1 MKKNLLP
8 IVLLLLPALA
18 IGQKKPITL
27 DDIYTKRSFI
37 AGGVFGLK
45 SMNDGKHYSSQLA
58 DKSKEDVYVLKY
70 DYLSGSVK
78 DTILKN
84 SSLLFKGKSLKMDD
98 YAFSNDES
106 KVLVATE
113 TEQVYRRSF
122 LVNNFVY
129 DRKSKS
135 LTAVSE
141 TGKQKYADFAPD
153 ASKIAFV
160 RDNNIFIKD
169 LNSGEEKKITTD
181 GVKNKIINGGTDW
194 VYEEEFE
201 FARAFFWSPDG
212 KKIAYY
218 KFDET
223 EVPEISIPVYNG
235 LYPEEYRYKYPK
247 AGEKNSIVS
256 IHVYDLTTGST
267 TTVDVGAE
275 KDQYIPRIKWTN
287 DANTLCV
294 FRMNRHQDKL
304 EYLFANAQTGA
315 TKVVLTDNDKRYIDV
330 NDDLTFL
337 ADNKSFLLTSEQDGF
352 RHIYLYDMTGKLI
365 RQVTKGN
372 WEVISLYGIDEQS
385 KTIYYQSTE
394 TAPAKRDIYA
404 IKIDGTGKKKITS
417 IEGTN
422 NATFSTDF
430 SYFINSYSNANTP
443 AVFSLNDKNGKQ
455 LRVLEENKKLKEKL
469 SGFVY
474 QPKEFIEVPMPDG
487 LKLNAW
493 IIKPSNF
500 DATKKYPVFMYA
512 YGGPGSQ
519 QVLDSWN
526 GGDIWFQTLADKG
539 YIVFC
544 MDNRGTGGRGA
555 DFKKVTYLQLGK
567 YEIQDQIDAAKWLRT
582 QSYVDASRIGYYG
595 WSFGGYM
602 ASLAITR
609 GADVFKMAIAGAPVT
624 SWRYY
629 DSIYTERFLRTPQ
642 ENASGYDDNSPIHY
656 AENLKGKFLL
666 IHGTFDDN
674 VHFQNSAE
682 MALSLIKK
690 NKQFDSFYYPNEHH
704 GVRYRLQL
712 QTMMM
717 DFILKNL

>member
-1 MKKNLLP
+1 MKKIFTL
-8 IVLLLLPALA
+8 VLLFLVPLA
-18 IGQKKPITL
+18 GIAQKKPITL
-27 DDIYTKRSFI
+27 EDIYMKRSFV
-37 AGGVFGLK
+37 AGGVFGLN
-45 SMNDGKHYSSQLA
+45 SMKDGKNYSSLVN
-58 DKSKEDVYVLKY
+58 DRTKGDSYVVKY
-70 DYLSGSVK
+70 EYATGQAK

-84 SSLLFKGKSLKMDD
+84 SQLKYNGKNIKLDD
-98 YAFSNDES
+98 YSFSNDEN
-106 KVLVATE
+106 KVLIATE
-113 TEQVYRRSF
+113 TEPVYRRSN
-122 LVNNFVY
+122 LINNY
-129 DRKSKS
+129 ILDRNTQT
-135 LTAVSE
+135 LTPVSE
-141 TGKQKYADFAPD
+141 GGKQKYANFSPD

-169 LNSGEEKKITTD
+169 LLSGEEKKITTD

-256 IHVYDLTTGST
+256 IHVYDLGSGST
-267 TTVDVGAE
+267 TTVNVGPE

-304 EYLFANAQTGA
+304 EYLLANAQTGT
-315 TKVVLTDNDKRYIDV
+315 TKLMFTETDKRYV
-330 NDDLTFL
+330 EVTDDLSFL
-337 ADNKSFLLTSEQDGF
+337 SDNKSFITTTEQDGY
-352 RHIYLYDMTGKLI
+352 RHIYLYDLNGKQI
-365 RQVTKGN
+365 RQITKGP
-372 WEVISLYGIDEQS
+372 WEVTSLYGFDEKS
-385 KTIYYQSTE
+385 KIIYYQAAE
-394 TAPAKRDIYA
+394 TSPTKRDIYS
-404 IKIDGTGKKKITS
+404 IKLDGTGKKKLTTT
-417 IEGTN
+417 EGTN

-430 SYFINSYSNANTP
+430 SYFINSYSNFNTP
-443 AVFSLNDKNGKQ
+443 AVFSLKDKTGKEV
-455 LRVLEENKKLKEKL
+455 RVLADNQKLNTQLAGFNYQKKELM
-469 SGFVY
+469 
-474 QPKEFIEVPMPDG
+474 EVPMPDG
-487 LKLNAW
+487 TKLNAW
-493 IIKPSNF
+493 VVKPANF
-500 DATKKYPVFMYA
+500 DASKKYPVFMYA
-512 YGGPGSQ
+512 YGGPGHQ
-519 QVLDSWN
+519 LVLDSWN
-526 GGDIWFQTLADKG
+526 SGDIWFQTLADKG

-544 MDNRGTGGRGA
+544 MDNRGTGARGA
-555 DFKKVTYLQLGK
+555 DFKKATYLQLGK
-567 YEIQDQIDAAKWLRT
+567 YEIQDQIDAAKWLGT

-642 ENASGYDDNSPIHY
+642 ENPSGYDDNSPINY
-656 AENLKGKFLL
+656 ADKLKGKYLI

-682 MALSLIKK
+682 MSLALIKK
-690 NKQFDSFYYPNEHH
+690 NKQFESFYYPNEHH
-704 GVRYRLQL
+704 GVNYRYQL
-712 QTMMM
+712 QTMMIN
-717 DFILKNL
+717 FILNNL

>member
-212 KKIAYY
+212 KK
-218 KFDET
+218 
-223 EVPEISIPVYNG
+223 
-235 LYPEEYRYKYPK
+235 
-247 AGEKNSIVS
+247 
-256 IHVYDLTTGST
+256 
-267 TTVDVGAE
+267 
-275 KDQYIPRIKWTN
+275 
-287 DANTLCV
+287 
-294 FRMNRHQDKL
+294 
-304 EYLFANAQTGA
+304 
-315 TKVVLTDNDKRYIDV
+315 
-330 NDDLTFL
+330 
-337 ADNKSFLLTSEQDGF
+337 
-352 RHIYLYDMTGKLI
+352 
-365 RQVTKGN
+365 
-372 WEVISLYGIDEQS
+372 
-385 KTIYYQSTE
+385 
-394 TAPAKRDIYA
+394 
-404 IKIDGTGKKKITS
+404 
-417 IEGTN
+417 
-422 NATFSTDF
+422 
-430 SYFINSYSNANTP
+430 
-443 AVFSLNDKNGKQ
+443 
-455 LRVLEENKKLKEKL
+455 
-469 SGFVY
+469 
-474 QPKEFIEVPMPDG
+474 
-487 LKLNAW
+487 
-493 IIKPSNF
+493 
-500 DATKKYPVFMYA
+500 
-512 YGGPGSQ
+512 
-519 QVLDSWN
+519 
-526 GGDIWFQTLADKG
+526 
-539 YIVFC
+539 
-544 MDNRGTGGRGA
+544 
-555 DFKKVTYLQLGK
+555 
-567 YEIQDQIDAAKWLRT
+567 
-582 QSYVDASRIGYYG
+582 
-595 WSFGGYM
+595 
-602 ASLAITR
+602 
-609 GADVFKMAIAGAPVT
+609 
-624 SWRYY
+624 
-629 DSIYTERFLRTPQ
+629 
-642 ENASGYDDNSPIHY
+642 
-656 AENLKGKFLL
+656 
-666 IHGTFDDN
+666 
-674 VHFQNSAE
+674 
-682 MALSLIKK
+682 
-690 NKQFDSFYYPNEHH
+690 
-704 GVRYRLQL
+704 
-712 QTMMM
+712 
-717 DFILKNL
+717 

>member
-1 MKKNLLP
+1 MKKIISP
-8 IVLLLLPALA
+8 VLLFLVPLA
-18 IGQKKPITL
+18 GIAQKKSITL
-27 DDIYTKRSFI
+27 EDIYVKRSFV
-37 AGGVFGLK
+37 AGGVFGLN
-45 SMNDGKHYSSQLA
+45 SMKDGKTYSSLVN
-58 DKSKEDVYVLKY
+58 DKTKNDNYVLKY
-70 DYLSGSVK
+70 EYATGLVK
-78 DTILKN
+78 DTVLK
-84 SSLLFKGKSLKMDD
+84 SSQLKYKGKDLKLDD
-98 YAFSNDES
+98 YSFSNDEN
-106 KVLVATE
+106 KVLIATE
-113 TEQVYRRSF
+113 TEPVYRRSN
-122 LVNNFVY
+122 LINNY
-129 DRKSKS
+129 ILDRNTKT

-141 TGKQKYADFAPD
+141 GGKQKYANFSPD

-169 LNSGEEKKITTD
+169 LVSGEEKKITND
-181 GVKNKIINGGTDW
+181 GIKNKIINGGTDW

-256 IHVYDLTTGST
+256 IHVFDLATGTT
-267 TTVDVGAE
+267 TTVDVGPE

-294 FRMNRHQDKL
+294 LRMNRHQDKL
-304 EYLFANAQTGA
+304 EYLLANAQTGA
-315 TKVVLTDNDKRYIDV
+315 TKSIFTETDKSYVEVTN
-330 NDDLTFL
+330 DLTFL
-337 ADNKSFLLTSEQDGF
+337 SDNKSFITTTEQDGY
-352 RHIYLYDMTGKLI
+352 RHIYLYDLTGKLI
-365 RQVTKGN
+365 RQITKGP
-372 WEVISLYGIDEQS
+372 WEVTSLYGIDEKT
-385 KTIYYQSTE
+385 KTIYFQSAE
-394 TAPAKRDIYA
+394 TSATKREIYS
-404 IKIDGTGKKKITS
+404 IKLDGSGKKKLTTA
-417 IEGTN
+417 EGTN
-422 NATFSTDF
+422 NATFSADF

-443 AVFSLNDKNGKQ
+443 AVFSLKDKTGKQ
-455 LRVLEENKKLKEKL
+455 LRVLEENTKLNSQL
-469 SGFVY
+469 AGFNYSGK
-474 QPKEFIEVPMPDG
+474 QFIEVPMPDG
-487 LKLNAW
+487 IKLNAW
-493 IIKPSNF
+493 VIKPSNF

-519 QVLDSWN
+519 QVLDGWN
-526 GGDIWFQTLADKG
+526 SGDIWFQMLADKG

-544 MDNRGTGGRGA
+544 MDNRGTGARGA
-555 DFKKVTYLQLGK
+555 AFKKSTYLQLGK
-567 YEIQDQIDAAKWLRT
+567 FEIQDQIDAAKWLGT

-624 SWRYY
+624 SWRFY

-642 ENASGYDDNSPIHY
+642 ENPSGYDDNSPINY
-656 AENLKGKFLL
+656 ADKLKGKFLM

-682 MALSLIKK
+682 MSLALIKK
-690 NKQFDSFYYPNEHH
+690 NKQFESFYYPNEHH
-704 GVRYRLQL
+704 GVRYRYQL
-712 QTMMM
+712 QTMMV